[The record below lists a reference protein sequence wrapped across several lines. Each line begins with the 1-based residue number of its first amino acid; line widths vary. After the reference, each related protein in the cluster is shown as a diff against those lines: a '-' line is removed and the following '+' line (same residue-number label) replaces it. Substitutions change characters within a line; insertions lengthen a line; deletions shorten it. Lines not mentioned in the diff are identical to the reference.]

1 MEAQIRT
8 HLDHGRY
15 LEAFELL
22 LCQYENK
29 VFHLACAM
37 LGDRALAEETAQ
49 EVFIRVWKALRGY
62 RAQASLSTWIYAI
75 SRNACLTAR
84 RRQAARAMLSL
95 DEPGVARA
103 AETWRPTATRG
114 EMDVDAMMEQLPE
127 KYRRV
132 VTLFYMEEKSYE
144 EVSRLLDLP
153 MGTVKTYLHRAR
165 KELAAALRRSTAHV
179 LRGI

>member
-1 MEAQIRT
+1 MEEQIRT
-8 HLDHGRY
+8 HLGHRRY

-37 LGDRALAEETAQ
+37 LGDRGLAEETAQ
-49 EVFIRVWKALRGY
+49 EVFIRVWKALPGY

-75 SRNACLTAR
+75 TRNACLTAR

-95 DEPGVARA
+95 DDPGVQQA
-103 AETWRPTATRG
+103 AETWRATATRG
-114 EMDVDAMMEQLPE
+114 EMDVEAMIAQLPE

-132 VTLFYMEEKSYE
+132 IQLFYMEEKSYE

-165 KELAAALRRSTAHV
+165 RDLASALRRSAVDV
-179 LRGI
+179 LRRI